1 MEFPMAAKVRRAR
14 KAKYVKLFS
23 PFLMKE
29 TKHELIGE
37 PMESAEGRRQ
47 WARCTLSRHS
57 QLVDLDVLEAKS
69 DKTAA
74 IVQVSKEDSKIY
86 NPSDVY
92 AVGDVIYHQK
102 WDDLGVV
109 LSKEIISNGGF
120 AIIVQFEK
128 NKEKKLIENLVK

>member
-1 MEFPMAAKVRRAR
+1 MATKVRRAR

-37 PMESAEGRRQ
+37 PMESAEG
-47 WARCTLSRHS
+47 CTLSRHS
-57 QLVDLDVLEAKS
+57 QLVDLDVLDAKS

-74 IVQVSKEDSKIY
+74 IIQVSKEDSKIY
-86 NPSDVY
+86 NTSDVY

-128 NKEKKLIENLVK
+128 LKEKKLIENLVK